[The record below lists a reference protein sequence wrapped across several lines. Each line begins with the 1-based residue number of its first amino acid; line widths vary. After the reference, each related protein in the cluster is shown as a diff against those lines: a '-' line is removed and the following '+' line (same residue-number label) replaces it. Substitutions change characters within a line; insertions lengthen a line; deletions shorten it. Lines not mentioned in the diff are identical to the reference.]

1 MYYCNDK
8 RNSMHVVKLL
18 STFKTIDASTST
30 LEHGKI
36 YAIVAHDFYLFF
48 FSSEKN
54 TKIIGI
60 YYNKLD
66 ISFDVI

>member
-8 RNSMHVVKLL
+8 RNSMHAVKLL

-36 YAIVAHDFYLFF
+36 YAIVAHDFYYYFF
-48 FSSEKN
+48 FLRRRTEGHKN
-54 TKIIGI
+54 YK
-60 YYNKLD
+60 YLL
-66 ISFDVI
+66 